1 MRGVSSLPGGISGVV
16 GSSFYINLLP
26 QWFTDHA
33 YDQLFR
39 QDELEDNILN
49 VSKFVPGPRSLTGF
63 SLAEQCERAR
73 ASSTL

>member
-49 VSKFVPGPRSLTGF
+49 VSKFVPGP
-63 SLAEQCERAR
+63 
-73 ASSTL
+73 